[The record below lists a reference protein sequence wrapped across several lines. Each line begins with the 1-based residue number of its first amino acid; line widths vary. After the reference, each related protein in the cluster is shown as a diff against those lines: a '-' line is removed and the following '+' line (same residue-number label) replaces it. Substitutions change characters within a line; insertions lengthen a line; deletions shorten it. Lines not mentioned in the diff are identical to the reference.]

1 MFDLISKM
9 LEYDPAD
16 RICLA
21 AAMSHPFFLRIPSN
35 QRLNYR
41 YHPPHLPPPPP
52 PQQQSADSGG
62 EANGNA
68 TEGARR
74 KISATATGVVR

>member
-41 YHPPHLPPPPP
+41 YHPPHLPAR
-52 PQQQSADSGG
+52 SSKEGS
-62 EANGNA
+62 ETTANGNG
-68 TEGARR
+68 ER
-74 KISATATGVVR
+74 KKSSVAATGGVR

>member
-41 YHPPHLPPPPP
+41 YHPPHLPAPPTAEASGETNGGNPE
-52 PQQQSADSGG
+52 SGG
-62 EANGNA
+62 S
-68 TEGARR
+68 RR
-74 KISATATGVVR
+74 KASAGSGVR